1 MTEAAANHKIK
12 RLLISV
18 SNLINN
24 WIPLDKRTQ
33 YINFLNENIIIEKE
47 NDE

>member
-1 MTEAAANHKIK
+1 MTESAANNKIQ
-12 RLLISV
+12 RLLIFA
-18 SNLINN
+18 SNLINT

-33 YINFLNENIIIEKE
+33 YINFLNENIITEKE

>member
-1 MTEAAANHKIK
+1 MTEAAANYKIK
-12 RLLISV
+12 RLLIFV
-18 SNLINN
+18 SNLINS